1 MLKIEEAKE
10 RDLKCIA
17 KIEKMLFD
25 KQAWSYEQILSEFKN
40 NFSKILVIKNKE
52 DIIGYLIYRKIG
64 EESELLRIGIK
75 KDYQK
80 QGFGT
85 YLIKE
90 FLERQKREGVKK
102 VFLEVDFFNKP
113 AYKLYRNVGFNEL
126 YLRKRYYSKTD
137 AIVMIKNLT

>member
-10 RDLKCIA
+10 KDLKSIA